1 MNNRRY
7 NMMFKKMA
15 AITLTAAMC
24 AGGAIPALASSDD
37 SETEETTDTEDE
49 DTVVVEEND
58 EPYLALGEDLSSS
71 QKSTVLELMGID
83 EDDLDDYNV
92 SYVSNEEEYEY
103 LSSYIDSSKIGS
115 NALSSVVV
123 MEGED
128 GDGINV
134 TTKNISYCTEGMYQN
149 ALATAGIED
158 ADVIVVG
165 PTSISGTA
173 ALVGIFK
180 AYEAM
185 TGEEIDEDSVDT
197 AVNEMVITGELEDSA
212 SDSDV
217 DSDTVEGLIAYV
229 KQEVASGDLD
239 SEEDIEASIDEACE
253 KFDVTLTDDEKQQ
266 IIDLMEK
273 INELDLDPD
282 QLSSAVSD
290 IMDNISDLLGEDA
303 LSELSSSEAKNI
315 FTKIFSSISDFFSNL
330 FS

>member
-1 MNNRRY
+1 MSNLRCNLI
-7 NMMFKKMA
+7 FKKMA
-15 AITLTAAMC
+15 AVTLTAAMC
-24 AGGAIPALASSDD
+24 AGAAMPAMASSTDED
-37 SETEETTDTEDE
+37 TSSEETTDE
-49 DTVVVEEND
+49 DTVVVEEDD
-58 EPYLALGEDLSSS
+58 EPYLALGEDLTSS
-71 QKSTVLELMGID
+71 QKSTVLELMGI
-83 EDDLDDYNV
+83 EEEDLDEYNI

-123 MEGED
+123 MQGDD

-149 ALATAGIED
+149 ALATAGIEN

-197 AVNEMVITGELEDSA
+197 AINEMVITGELEDSV
-212 SDSDV
+212 SDDDV

-229 KQEVASGDLD
+229 KQKVASGELD
-239 SEEDIEASIDEACE
+239 TDEEVDAAIDEACE

-266 IIDLMEK
+266 IKDLMEK
-273 INELDLDPD
+273 INALNLDPD
-282 QLSSAVSD
+282 QLSSAVSG
-290 IMDNISDLLGEDA
+290 IMDNISDIIGETD
-303 LSELSSSEAKNI
+303 LSSSEAKNI
-315 FTKIFSSISDFFSNL
+315 FTKIISGISEFFSNL